1 MTPTTDVDE
10 ALRRWLRRILEHH
23 SQTEVSRWMGY
34 GGSSGENPSRVQL
47 ERYLRGDPNRFFRAS
62 HIAMIAAGLGITSS
76 EAWIQIYDELLA
88 ARQKSPLPGREDRQ
102 VVRERARRASTPRDL
117 RSKSAK

>member
-1 MTPTTDVDE
+1 MTPTTDIDDAV
-10 ALRRWLRRILEHH
+10 RRWLGRILETH

-34 GGSSGENPSRVQL
+34 GGSSGANPSRSQVKGYL
-47 ERYLRGDPNRFFRAS
+47 ECKPDRHFK
-62 HIAMIAAGLGITSS
+62 IAYIAAIAAGLGITSS

-102 VVRERARRASTPRDL
+102 IARERARRAAIPRDL

>member
-1 MTPTTDVDE
+1 MKSDTDIDE
-10 ALRRWLRRILEHH
+10 ALRRWLRRILESH

-34 GGSSGENPSRVQL
+34 GGPSGVNPGRAQL
-47 ERYLRGDPNRFFRAS
+47 ERYLRGDPNRFFRVS
-62 HIAMIAAGLGITSS
+62 HIATIAAGLGITSS

-102 VVRERARRASTPRDL
+102 VARENARRARTPRDL